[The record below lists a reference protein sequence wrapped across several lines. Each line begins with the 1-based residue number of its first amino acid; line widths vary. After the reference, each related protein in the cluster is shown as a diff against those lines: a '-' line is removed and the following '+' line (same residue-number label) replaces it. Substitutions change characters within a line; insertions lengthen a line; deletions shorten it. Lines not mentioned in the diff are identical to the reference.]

1 MDLFV
6 LTAIATSLLVIL
18 LTTIFFLRK
27 TSTEKNDGENRAPP
41 RRGVPVR
48 AQEGVP
54 RRAQLA
60 RNQRNRM
67 RQAAAAEAV
76 AEDDDV
82 EPEDEEGETE
92 RPMPDFSGE
101 KMGAKKR
108 AKLEAK
114 AEKKVQREAELRIR
128 EEKKKK
134 EAVQEEE
141 RRRADEKEREEEK
154 AREDAEKKAQ
164 EEREKKEYEEYL
176 KLKATFDVEE
186 EGFEENE
193 KDEDNLLRDFIK
205 YIQDNKVVV
214 LEDLATHFKLKT
226 QAVID
231 RITDLKNSGSL
242 TGVIDDRGKFI
253 HISDVELK
261 AVAKFIKQR
270 GRVSIAELAESSNSL
285 INLVPVSS

>member
-1 MDLFV
+1 MDLYV
-6 LTAIATSLLVIL
+6 LIGIAGSLLVIL
-18 LTTIFFLRK
+18 LTTLFFLRK
-27 TSTEKNDGENRAPP
+27 GQTEKTESGNQGPA

-48 AQEGVP
+48 VQEGVP

-60 RNQRNRM
+60 RNQRNRL
-67 RQAAAAEAV
+67 RQTNVPEQA
-76 AEDDDV
+76 AEDDV
-82 EPEDEEGETE
+82 EEEAAGDDE

-101 KMGAKKR
+101 KMGTKKR

-114 AEKKVQREAELRIR
+114 AEKKAQREAELRLR

-141 RRRADEKEREEEK
+141 RRKLEEKEREEEK
-154 AREDAEKKAQ
+154 AREEAEKKAQ
-164 EEREKKEYEEYL
+164 EERERKEYEEYL
-176 KLKATFDVEE
+176 KLKASFDVEE
-186 EGFEENE
+186 EGFEEG
-193 KDEDNLLRDFIK
+193 DEDQENLLREFVQ
-205 YIQDNKVVV
+205 YIQQNKVVV

-231 RITDLKNSGSL
+231 RITDLKSSGSL

-253 HISDVELK
+253 HISDAELQ

-270 GRVSIAELAESSNSL
+270 GRVSIAELAESSNTL
-285 INLVPVSS
+285 INLVPVS